1 MLIVVINLQ
10 QVIVNDSNNIFI
22 YMEEEL
28 DLELWFDDESLFD
41 IGLDEY
47 LSKLFNDTVEEQKES
62 NINNYAEYNYQ

>member
-1 MLIVVINLQ
+1 
-10 QVIVNDSNNIFI
+10 
-22 YMEEEL
+22 MEEEL